1 MAQAPLAAALVGCR
15 NRGGGRMRSARMS
28 IRRVCGLAALSV
40 AGLLSAACKVG
51 PNYHRPDAL
60 VPGAYKELPPGWKL
74 GAPRDGE
81 DRGEWWRVFEDPQL
95 NELEGQVNISN
106 QNVKQYEAEYRQAA
120 ALLKEAEA
128 SLYPTLT
135 VNFEGQRGGGGG
147 GTAAVSSAVGS
158 GVGGTTHTEFTLEG
172 LLSWQPDLWG
182 TIRRQVESRKAGV
195 QVSEANL
202 ANARLSAQATLATDY
217 FDLRAADSL
226 RKLLAQSVCL
236 DQRALEITQ
245 NMFNSGTATNGDVA
259 AAQAALEAAQAQL
272 AAVDQQRGTF
282 EHAIATLTGHLP
294 SELAIPEAPLATT
307 VPDVPV
313 SLPSELLERNP
324 SIAAAE
330 RQMRQEN
337 ALIGVA
343 IGAYFPTI
351 SLTGLG
357 GYSGNPLSILIR
369 RSNRIWSAG
378 GTASDTLFQGGQQV
392 AAVAVARAN
401 YDQYV
406 ATYRQTV
413 LSSFQSIEDQ
423 LLALRVLKGE
433 SEFASRA
440 VDHAQVAVNVAM
452 NQFSAGTVSYTTV
465 ITDIQA
471 WLADQESLL
480 TIRQN
485 ELVADV
491 SLIEALG
498 GGWDTSRL

>member
-1 MAQAPLAAALVGCR
+1 MSPTRTISGWCGMAAL
-15 NRGGGRMRSARMS
+15 
-28 IRRVCGLAALSV
+28 
-40 AGLLSAACKVG
+40 AGASLILAACKVG
-51 PNYHRPDAL
+51 PNYHRPAAP
-60 VPGAYKELPPGWKL
+60 VPDAYKELPPGWKV
-74 GAPRDGE
+74 GAPRDE
-81 DRGEWWRVFEDPQL
+81 KDRGDWWRVFDDP
-95 NELEGQVNISN
+95 ELDRLESQVNISN
-106 QNVKQYEAEYRQAA
+106 QNVKEYEAQYAQAV

-128 SLYPTLT
+128 SLYPVVTAS
-135 VNFEGQRGGGGG
+135 FGGQRGGGGG

-158 GVGGTTHTEFTLEG
+158 GTGGSTHTEFTLEG
-172 LLSWQPDLWG
+172 LVSWQPDIWG

-195 QVSEANL
+195 QVSQANL
-202 ANARLSAQATLATDY
+202 ANAQLSAQATLATDY

-226 RKLLAQSVCL
+226 RKLLAQSVSL
-236 DQRALEITQ
+236 NERALEITR
-245 NMFNSGTATNGDVA
+245 NMFKSGTATNGDVA

-272 AAVDQQRGTF
+272 AAVEQERGTF
-282 EHAIATLTGHLP
+282 EHAIAMLTGHLP
-294 SELAIPEAPLATT
+294 SEVAIPEAPLATT

-324 SIAAAE
+324 GIAAAE
-330 RQMRQEN
+330 RQMRVEN

-357 GYSGNPLSILIR
+357 GYAGNPLSTLVR
-369 RSNRIWSAG
+369 QSNRIWSAG

-413 LSSFQSIEDQ
+413 LTTFQSVEDQ
-423 LLALRVLKGE
+423 LLAIRVLKGE
-433 SEFASRA
+433 SELASRA
-440 VDHAQVAVNVAM
+440 ADHAQIAVNVAM
-452 NQFSAGTVSYTTV
+452 NQFNAGTVSYTTV

-471 WLADQESLL
+471 LLADQESLL
-480 TIRQN
+480 TIQQN

>member
-1 MAQAPLAAALVGCR
+1 MRYRYAALL
-15 NRGGGRMRSARMS
+15 GRSGAMAMLASAT
-28 IRRVCGLAALSV
+28 
-40 AGLLSAACKVG
+40 LLSAACKVG
-51 PNYHRPDAL
+51 PNYHRPDAP
-60 VPGAYKELPPGWKL
+60 VPSAYKELPPGWKL
-74 GAPRDGE
+74 GSPRDGK
-81 DRGEWWRVFEDPQL
+81 DRGDWWRIFDDP
-95 NELEGQVNISN
+95 ELDRLERQVNLSN
-106 QNVKQYEAEYRQAA
+106 QNVKQYEAEYRQAV

-128 SLYPTLT
+128 QLYPTVT
-135 VNFEGQRGGGGG
+135 VSFGGQRGGGGG

-158 GVGGTTHTEFTLEG
+158 GTGGSTHTEFTLEG
-172 LLSWQPDLWG
+172 LISWQPDIWG

-195 QVSEANL
+195 QVGSANL
-202 ANARLSAQATLATDY
+202 ANAQLSAQATLATDY

-226 RKLLAQSVCL
+226 RKLLAQAVAL
-236 DQRALEITQ
+236 NQRALDITQ
-245 NMFNSGTATNGDVA
+245 NMFQSGTATNGDVA
-259 AAQAALEAAQAQL
+259 AAQAALEATQAQL

-282 EHAIATLTGHLP
+282 EHAIAMLAGHLP
-294 SELAIPEAPLATT
+294 SELSISEAPLASA

-313 SLPSELLERNP
+313 SVPSELLERNP

-330 RQMRQEN
+330 RQMQQEN

-357 GYSGNPLSILIR
+357 GYAGNPLSELIR
-369 RSNRIWSAG
+369 QSNRIWSAG
-378 GTASDTLFQGGQQV
+378 GTASDTLFQGGEQV
-392 AAVAVARAN
+392 AAVGLARAN

-406 ATYRQTV
+406 ANYRQTV
-413 LSSFQSIEDQ
+413 ISTFQSVEDQ

-433 SEFASRA
+433 AEFESKA
-440 VDHAQVAVNVAM
+440 VEHAQVAVDVAM
-452 NQFSAGTVSYTTV
+452 NQFNAGTVSYTTV

-471 WLADQESLL
+471 LIADQESLL

-491 SLIEALG
+491 SLIQALG